1 MEFDRVIQKRTAI
14 RSFQE
19 DKVVEKDK
27 IVKILEAG
35 RLAPTAKNLQ
45 PQKIFVI
52 SSQEGLAKLDKATPC
67 RYQAPV
73 VLLVCVDRS
82 KVFSKNNHDT
92 AEIDGSIV
100 ATHMMLEAGSLGLGS
115 VWISYFDQKKAKTL
129 LNIPENWKSVCMLYI
144 GYPSEDFVPNT
155 HLGGHRKPLNETC
168 FYNDINTNIEV

>member
-1 MEFDRVIQKRTAI
+1 MEFDRVIRKRTAI

-35 RLAPTAKNLQ
+35 RIAPTAKNLQ

-52 SSQEGLAKLDKATPC
+52 SSQEGLAKIDKATPC

-82 KVFSKNNHDT
+82 KVFSKNGHDT
-92 AEIDGSIV
+92 VEIDGSIV
-100 ATHMMLEAGSLGLGS
+100 ATHMMLEATNLGVDNIWVEMFDADVLKEEFSLSKGL
-115 VWISYFDQKKAKTL
+115 VPICL
-129 LNIPENWKSVCMLYI
+129 LPM
-144 GYPSEDFVPNT
+144 GYQSEGVLDSPN
-155 HLGGHRKPLNETC
+155 HGKRKNLEDMVV
-168 FYNDINTNIEV
+168 YVE

>member
-35 RLAPTAKNLQ
+35 RIAPTAKNLQ

-52 SSQEGLAKLDKATPC
+52 SSQEGLAKIDKATPC

-100 ATHMMLEAGSLGLGS
+100 ATHMMLEATNQGLDNI
-115 VWISYFDQKKAKTL
+115 WIEMFDKEKLKKEFNLNDNIEPICL
-129 LNIPENWKSVCMLYI
+129 LPI
-144 GYPSEDFVPNT
+144 GYRSEGVLDSPN
-155 HLGGHRKPLNETC
+155 HGKRKNLEDMVV
-168 FYNDINTNIEV
+168 YVE